1 MMVNDRRGLD
11 DDGKLKIA
19 PRSLQRA
26 PMGRWQHRKAEV
38 RAGEGGG
45 WEQAKISDEALDP
58 FRSAP
63 ISAGDGLDQLRRGR
77 TPEIRRP
84 QSSDE
89 ALFSPPTGVVVD

>member
-1 MMVNDRRGLD
+1 MVNDRRGLD

-26 PMGRWQHRKAEV
+26 PMGRWRHRKAEV

-45 WEQAKISDEALDP
+45 WEQAKISDEAL
-58 FRSAP
+58 AP
-63 ISAGDGLDQLRRGR
+63 ISAGDSLDLLRRGR

-89 ALFSPPTGVVVD
+89 AWFSPPTGVVVG